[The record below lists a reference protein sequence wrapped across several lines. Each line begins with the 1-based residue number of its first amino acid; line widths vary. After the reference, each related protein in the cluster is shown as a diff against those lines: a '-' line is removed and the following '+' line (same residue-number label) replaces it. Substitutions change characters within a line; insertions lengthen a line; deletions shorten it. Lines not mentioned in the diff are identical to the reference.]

1 MEDICN
7 QLSIQNEH
15 NRDLDRNTR
24 RAEYILAGQET
35 SLRLISDLKKQ
46 MADLKFQLSE
56 KAIELQC
63 KEKKIEETENALKDL
78 TLHSH
83 SNEQVFSETF

>member
-1 MEDICN
+1 
-7 QLSIQNEH
+7 
-15 NRDLDRNTR
+15 
-24 RAEYILAGQET
+24 LAGQET

-63 KEKKIEETENALKDL
+63 KKKKIEETENALKDL
-78 TLHSH
+78 ALHSH
-83 SNEQVFSETF
+83 SNEQVFL